1 MNCTPK
7 YFTFS
12 LALSLLLCATAA
24 HAQLYKWVGPDG
36 KVTYSDSP
44 PPSTI
49 KKVETR
55 TGGGGEASGPPLPFE
70 VAEAARNHPVT
81 LYTAPNCAAC
91 DEGRKLLVARGVPFS
106 EKTVVTNEDIA
117 KVKQLG
123 ESNLPLLLVG
133 RNKQPGGFQPP
144 AWGSALTVAGFPE
157 SSKLPPGYR
166 NPAPEPAA
174 PIAAPVAK
182 KGNGEQ
188 VAKPAEELPTAVG
201 NAPPGFR
208 F

>member
-1 MNCTPK
+1 MNCTRQYLSP
-7 YFTFS
+7 F

-36 KVTYSDSP
+36 KVSYSDSP
-44 PPSTI
+44 PPSNI

-55 TGGGGEASGPPLPFE
+55 TSTAGEAGGPPLPFE
-70 VAEAARNHPVT
+70 VAEAARNNPVT
-81 LYTAPNCAAC
+81 LYTAPNCTPC
-91 DEGRKLLVARGVPFS
+91 EEGRKLLAARGVPYS

-117 KVKQLG
+117 KMRQLG
-123 ESNLPLLLVG
+123 ETQLPLLMVG
-133 RNKQPGGFQPP
+133 RNKQQGFQPSG
-144 AWGSALTVAGFPE
+144 WSGALTAAGFPE

-182 KGNGEQ
+182 KGTEP
-188 VAKPAEELPTAVG
+188 VAKPAEELPAAVG